1 MTTGKEKMEKF
12 NETLFQCRKCARLV
26 NFREKVLSGNKRYA
40 GEEFWRKPV
49 PGYGDIDGEILVVG
63 LAPAASGGNRTG
75 RVFTGDKSSEFLV
88 SALYEVGLANKPESI
103 SRNDG
108 LIYYNT
114 YITAPVKCVPP
125 DNIPLPEEVSNC
137 APYFYYELE
146 SMKNLKTILALG
158 QFAFKSILSYYRS
171 IGVNTKGLKF
181 TNGDY
186 VTIGNVRVYCS
197 FHPSPRN
204 VNTGRLNREEFLEIL
219 KRVKVSTGDS
229 ME

>member
-1 MTTGKEKMEKF
+1 MRTF
-12 NETLFQCRKCARLV
+12 NDELVKCRKCTRLV
-26 NFREKVLSGNKRYA
+26 NFRETVLSGNKRYA

-49 PGYGDIDGEILVVG
+49 PGYGDMDGEILVVG

-88 SALYEVGLANKPESI
+88 SSLHHVGLANKPESI

-125 DNIPLPEEVSNC
+125 DNIPLPVEVSNC
-137 APYFYYELE
+137 APFFHYELK

-158 QFAFKSILSYYRS
+158 QFAFKAVLIYYAS
-171 IGVNTKGLKF
+171 MGINTRGLRF

-186 VTIGNVRVYCS
+186 VTVGKVKIFCS

-204 VNTGRLNREEFLEIL
+204 VNTGKLSRESFILTLE
-219 KRVKVSTGDS
+219 KVKESI
-229 ME
+229 E

>member
-1 MTTGKEKMEKF
+1 MRTF
-12 NETLFQCRKCARLV
+12 NDELVKCRKCTRLV
-26 NFREKVLSGNKRYA
+26 NFRETVLSGNKRYA

-49 PGYGDIDGEILVVG
+49 PGYGDTDGEILVVG

-88 SALYEVGLANKPESI
+88 SSLHQVGLANKPESI

-125 DNIPLPEEVSNC
+125 DNIPLPVEVSNC
-137 APYFYYELE
+137 APFFHYELK

-158 QFAFKSILSYYRS
+158 QFAFKAVLIYYAS
-171 IGVNTKGLKF
+171 IGINTRGLKF

-186 VTIGNVRVYCS
+186 VTVGKVKIFCS

-204 VNTGRLNREEFLEIL
+204 VNTGKLSRESFIQTLE
-219 KRVKVSTGDS
+219 KVKESI
-229 ME
+229 EQN